1 MPTLVLV
8 GTDDILTPPAFSRQV
23 AKPSDARLVVLPG
36 GHGFFLEHADQFN
49 RTLLRFLKS
58 VRSTSRSVQRPR
70 CAVAVAGQRVAR
82 YVIR

>member
-1 MPTLVLV
+1 
-8 GTDDILTPPAFSRQV
+8 
-23 AKPSDARLVVLPG
+23 VVLPG